1 MCECLKVCES
11 QCHTLTMCGSSECPG
26 LKDMMNI
33 FHEKCDANQKRELFS
48 FEPKVSTLEMDI
60 EMC

>member
-1 MCECLKVCES
+1 M
-11 QCHTLTMCGSSECPG
+11 
-26 LKDMMNI
+26 DMMNI

-60 EMC
+60 EMCWLLTN